1 MEVACCDADHEG
13 EWEGEWEE
21 CEVVADHGETCDVRI
36 VEDGEVCCGVPRR
49 LVRAMQAGA
58 EAGAEAEVEAEA
70 KAEAAEAR
78 EVIELDSDEEEAVPR
93 AAGAV
98 VGAKRRRGGDATEA
112 RPRRRPAATGAAG
125 TAGTTGA
132 ADATG
137 AAGAAGAA
145 ERGGSWR
152 DAAGEELASEAWRA
166 NPNPNPNPNP
176 NGNLYVRRTAPS
188 IGTSWTDDMRGSFT
202 TSTSSLGFA
211 LVTESP
217 RDSYQ
222 GEHAS
227 RHSQSKARWRVCRPN
242 QKTLD
247 GQPVRHTLKTAQ
259 KYIPQPVQANGSG
272 SQP

>member
-1 MEVACCDADHEG
+1 M
-13 EWEGEWEE
+13 
-21 CEVVADHGETCDVRI
+21 
-36 VEDGEVCCGVPRR
+36 VPRR
-49 LVRAMQAGA
+49 RVVPHR
-58 EAGAEAEVEAEA
+58 V
-70 KAEAAEAR
+70 
-78 EVIELDSDEEEAVPR
+78 VPR
-93 AAGAV
+93 QPHEACHLNLLGH
-98 VGAKRRRGGDATEA
+98 AT
-112 RPRRRPAATGAAG
+112 
-125 TAGTTGA
+125 
-132 ADATG
+132 
-137 AAGAAGAA
+137 
-145 ERGGSWR
+145 
-152 DAAGEELASEAWRA
+152 A
-166 NPNPNPNPNP
+166 NPVSAHVRLPGSQQCSNLLCTKRNCVFWTRQP
-176 NGNLYVRRTAPS
+176 LYVRRTAPS